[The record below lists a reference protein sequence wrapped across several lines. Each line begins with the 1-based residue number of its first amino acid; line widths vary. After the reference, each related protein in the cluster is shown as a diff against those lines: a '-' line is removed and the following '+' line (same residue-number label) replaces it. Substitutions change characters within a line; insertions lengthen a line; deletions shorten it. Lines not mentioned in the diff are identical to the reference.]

1 MQREEKCP
9 VCKADWTG
17 DNFVGER
24 AITTTDRYMAGRRR
38 SGNTQ
43 RQAAEQ
49 EEDGD
54 EEEEAT
60 NEG

>member
-9 VCKADWTG
+9 VCKTDWTG
-17 DNFVGER
+17 DNFVGEK
-24 AITTTDRYMAGRRR
+24 AITTTERYLQGRRR

-49 EEDGD
+49 EEDED
-54 EEEEAT
+54 ED
-60 NEG
+60 EG